1 MAPETVSDVRRVLL
15 VLLVV
20 PFAAGCGGG
29 EKKAASTASTT
40 TSATTASTTP
50 AGFTVRSV
58 KNEGFS
64 IAVPKEWRSLDA
76 SDALRGPA
84 LQRFKRENPAAAPA
98 IEALAQPNSPMKL
111 VAIDPAGGKFA
122 TNVNV
127 LVSRV
132 PADASFAAW
141 TRAET
146 AQLAA
151 LKPTNLRKG
160 TVQLRPGKAYRVA
173 YRARLTIRGVPRQLA
188 LHQYM
193 VKRGS
198 FLYVVTFTT
207 TAERDRRLTPTFDRS
222 ARTFSL
228 SR

>member
-1 MAPETVSDVRRVLL
+1 MRGIAGVLL
-15 VLLVV
+15 LALLV
-20 PFAAGCGGG
+20 PGCGGG
-29 EKKAASTASTT
+29 KQAEPRPAKNAQTLPASPR
-40 TSATTASTTP
+40 TP
-50 AGFTVRSV
+50 LGFTVRSV
-58 KNEGFS
+58 PSDGFS

-76 SDALRGPA
+76 SDVLRGPA
-84 LQRFKRENPAAAPA
+84 IKRFKRENPAAAAA
-98 IEALAQPNSPMKL
+98 IDALAQPGSPMKL
-111 VAIDPAGGKFA
+111 VAFDPSGGDFA

-127 LVSRV
+127 LVTRI
-132 PADASFAAW
+132 PADAAFATW

-160 TVQLRPGKAYRVA
+160 PVQLRPGKGYRLA
-173 YRARLTIRGVPRQLA
+173 YRARLTIRGVPRRLA

-193 VKRGS
+193 VKRGP

-207 TAERDRRLTPTFDRS
+207 TAERDPRLAPTFERS
-222 ARTFSL
+222 ARTFAL